1 MDSTDFDFEFDDTLF
16 EKLYDDVDEAP
27 AHVDEEDLM
36 PAGEA
41 VETILRDLDLPGTRD
56 SGNYMI

>member
-1 MDSTDFDFEFDDTLF
+1 MDLTDFDFEFNDTLF
-16 EKLYDDVDEAP
+16 EKLYDGVDKAP

-41 VETILRDLDLPGTRD
+41 FETIL
-56 SGNYMI
+56 

>member
-1 MDSTDFDFEFDDTLF
+1 
-16 EKLYDDVDEAP
+16 
-27 AHVDEEDLM
+27 LM

-56 SGNYMI
+56 SGNYMIWPPPTSQLVYFSN